1 LKQDLTIPHGALD
14 GIEAFLRVAERRSFS
29 AAAAD
34 LGVSPSAIS
43 QTIKALEARIGAPL
57 FMRTTRSVGLTQ
69 AGEMFLERAAPAYS
83 GIADAYEAARNLGNR
98 PAGRLRINLM
108 RGAVQPLFEPIIAG
122 FCETY
127 PEIELEIYADD
138 ALSDLSAGGFD
149 AGVRMS
155 ESLDADVIAVRLTGP
170 FRFVAAA
177 SPAYLDRHGRPETP
191 EELRDH
197 RCVRFRLAT
206 GAMMP
211 WSFEKGN
218 REIEIPV
225 TGPVIVNDWTAANV
239 AMRSGIAIGMLAEP
253 VAKAMVQAGE
263 LELVLTDY
271 AASTSGL
278 FLYYPSRKQVMP
290 KLRAFIDYVRA
301 HLPNDV
307 TGHGTE
313 EAHAR
318 TRKQ

>member
-1 LKQDLTIPHGALD
+1 MKQDLTIPHGALD

-43 QTIKALEARIGAPL
+43 QTIKALEARVGAPL

-69 AGEMFLERAAPAYS
+69 AGEMFFERAAPAYS
-83 GIADAYEAARNLGNR
+83 GLADAYEAARNLGNR

-122 FCETY
+122 FCDTY

-149 AGVRMS
+149 AGVRMG

-177 SPAYLDRHGRPETP
+177 SPAYIARHGRPETP
-191 EELRDH
+191 EDLRDH
-197 RCVRFRLAT
+197 RCIRFRLST
-206 GAMMP
+206 GALMP
-211 WSFEKGN
+211 WTFEKGN
-218 REIEIPV
+218 REFDVAV
-225 TGPVIVNDWTAANV
+225 TGPVIVNDWIAAMV
-239 AMRSGIAIGMLAEP
+239 AMRSGIAMGMMAEP
-253 VAKAMVQAGE
+253 MAKSLVASGD
-263 LELVLTDY
+263 LELVLADH
-271 AASTSGL
+271 ASATSGL

-290 KLRAFIDYVRA
+290 KLRAFIDYVRD
-301 HLPNDV
+301 HLPDDV
-307 TGHGTE
+307 TG
-313 EAHAR
+313 
-318 TRKQ
+318 